1 MPTVTFCTEPF
12 QTLARSRLRALG
24 LPGLPVFFLPHPIM
38 PRTPAEIEQLA
49 AQYLDRVI
57 GALTGEGSAS

>member
-1 MPTVTFCTEPF
+1 MPSVTFCTEPF

-24 LPGLPVFFLPHPIM
+24 LPELPVIFLPHPIM

-49 AQYLDRVI
+49 AGHVAQVVQ
-57 GALTGEGSAS
+57 ALTGGSAT